1 MEETINCILL
11 VDDEVHVV
19 KALQRA
25 LIEEDY
31 EIITANSG
39 EEALET
45 LSRHA
50 VKVIVCDE
58 RMPGMSGAE
67 LLSIVN
73 TRHPQIVRILLTGYA
88 TLESAMKAVN
98 EGEIWRFFTKP
109 WSDLDLA
116 LAIRLAIEKYDME
129 TKLRQMMAL
138 VRTQHLELEA
148 LKGVNSGSTLSGKTK
163 DGSYYMPELTEQD
176 IAQILEE
183 CRTS

>member
-1 MEETINCILL
+1 MEETKNCILL

-19 KALQRA
+19 NALRRA
-25 LIEEDY
+25 LMDEEY
-31 EIITANSG
+31 EIIAAHSG
-39 EEALET
+39 EEALAI
-45 LSRHA
+45 LSTQP

-109 WSDLDLA
+109 WTDLDLA
-116 LAIRLAIEKYDME
+116 LAIRSAIEKYDLE

-138 VRTQHLELEA
+138 VRTQHLA
-148 LKGVNSGSTLSGKTK
+148 LKQLKTTITDSTPSGKSE
-163 DGSYYMPELTEQD
+163 DGSYFLPELTDYE
-176 IAQILEE
+176 IAQILKE
-183 CRTS
+183 CG